1 MLIPIFKIEYQNKD
15 ITAQISPY
23 VISVSYSDFEHG
35 QSDEVEIQIED
46 SNNLWKSSW
55 YPSKGDLIKL
65 NIGYLGEKLL
75 NCGAFEID
83 EMEFSAPPD
92 TITLKAIS
100 TSVKKSLRENNT
112 AAYENKT
119 LKQITQE
126 IAAKHNLTLIDNI
139 QDVKIKR
146 ITQNNK
152 NDLNFLKN
160 LAEQYGYIFKISDNK
175 LVFYETAKLKSANS
189 ALIIEKKDLISF
201 NIKDTTQDEYKACEV
216 SYHEPKSRKLI
227 TTNIKSEYIK
237 VGSILKLQTR
247 CENKE
252 QAVLKAEAALNNKN
266 SSQVNGI
273 LVLTGNPHL
282 IAGLNIELKGLYNLS
297 GKYHINSTRH
307 SIDRFSGY
315 KTELE
320 VSRA

>member
-1 MLIPIFKIEYQNKD
+1 MLIPIFKIEYENKD
-15 ITAQISPY
+15 ITAHISPY

-55 YPSKGDLIKL
+55 YPGKGDLIKL

-83 EMEFSAPPD
+83 EMEFSSPPD
-92 TITLKAIS
+92 TISLKALS
-100 TSVKKSLRENNT
+100 TSIKKSLRETNT

-119 LKQITQE
+119 LKQIAQE
-126 IAAKHNLTLIDNI
+126 IATKHKLILVANI
-139 QDVKIKR
+139 QDIKIKR

-175 LVFYETAKLKSANS
+175 LVFYETRKLKSANP
-189 ALIIEKKDLISF
+189 ALIIDRKDIISF
-201 NIKDTTQDEYKACEV
+201 NIKDTTQDKYKACSV
-216 SYHEPKSRKLI
+216 SYHEPKSKKLI
-227 TTNIKSEYIK
+227 STNIQSQYIK
-237 VGSILKLQTR
+237 TGSILKLKTR

-252 QAVLKAEAALNNKN
+252 QAILKAKAALNQKN
-266 SSQVNGI
+266 SSQIEGNLI
-273 LVLTGNPHL
+273 LSGNPNL

-297 GKYHINSTRH
+297 GKYHITQARH
-307 SIDRFSGY
+307 YIDRFSGY